1 MTARTTKV
9 LHLQLPPLL
18 SGVQRVTL
26 NEISALY
33 TDYDYTLVCSKKGPL
48 TKALLEYDVDCHCIP
63 ELTREITVKND
74 FKALFKLYKFI
85 KKEKF
90 DIVHTHSSKTGILG
104 RVAAKLARVGKVIH
118 TVHGFS
124 FPAASSKKSYY
135 LYFFM
140 EWIAKFF
147 TDKLIVLNVD
157 DEYIAINKL
166 KFKRDKVFLIPNGVD
181 TDKFSPLEN
190 KIYSSTLNL
199 VMVGRLSKQKDPET
213 LLLAVEKLL
222 NENVNVKLTLV
233 GDGELKEQL
242 ESRFKRQDGR
252 IIFHGWSDNIVNIL
266 KVNDLFILPSLWE
279 GMPLAILEA
288 LSCGLPCIVTNI
300 PGNNSLIEDG
310 YNGCLFEIRDC
321 QLLSQ
326 KIMSYVGKPELIAQ
340 QSTNARS
347 FILKNYGLVKRN
359 NKVRQLYDN

>member
-1 MTARTTKV
+1 
-9 LHLQLPPLL
+9 
-18 SGVQRVTL
+18 
-26 NEISALY
+26 
-33 TDYDYTLVCSKKGPL
+33 
-48 TKALLEYDVDCHCIP
+48 
-63 ELTREITVKND
+63 
-74 FKALFKLYKFI
+74 
-85 KKEKF
+85 
-90 DIVHTHSSKTGILG
+90 
-104 RVAAKLARVGKVIH
+104 
-118 TVHGFS
+118 
-124 FPAASSKKSYY
+124 
-135 LYFFM
+135 
-140 EWIAKFF
+140 
-147 TDKLIVLNVD
+147 
-157 DEYIAINKL
+157 
-166 KFKRDKVFLIPNGVD
+166 
-181 TDKFSPLEN
+181 
-190 KIYSSTLNL
+190 